1 MKCQVTGVYIRLEI
15 YSLPVILRHRN
26 VYNTMIRRFRRD
38 NVRSIHFLTVEHE
51 YLNIQILEF
60 TVSEIGMYV
69 CMLYVGRKFLGYI
82 KYISKAHVRVMCKV
96 SEALYFDL
104 LFR

>member
-1 MKCQVTGVYIRLEI
+1 M
-15 YSLPVILRHRN
+15 H
-26 VYNTMIRRFRRD
+26 
-38 NVRSIHFLTVEHE
+38 
-51 YLNIQILEF
+51 NIQILEF

-82 KYISKAHVRVMCKV
+82 KYISKAHVRGMFKV